1 MDSSLTRFLTY
12 VEPFRLRRVS
22 ISTTPHQHP
31 VRENGGFPQVENK
44 LTLDPTS
51 VLRVASWVTYFTSS
65 FTSKLNT
72 GNQLVDPKKHIVWL
86 FDNTAYQPDHG
97 PVYGPPGW
105 KTHVVACAFE
115 KHGRRDIGRWVAIIA
130 DLVGL
135 DGNPGLDDKKA
146 VRNRIAMRI
155 QPFLNAVVPNRFINL
170 EVPVSKDEVHEFK
183 LNSTKKDGIAEDDIL
198 IIPALG
204 IHDGSVVE
212 SHAKNWGPKPPTMK
226 TVFADQDG
234 WAVISD
240 VDDTIKYTQTPD
252 AIGILKT
259 TFVDDPKPIDG
270 MPETY
275 KRIQERLNPTWF
287 YLSASP
293 YNLYSFLRGFLGSLY
308 PQGTLLLREN
318 SWMDLAG
325 LLRSFTQGTQEYKIS
340 QLAKVF
346 GWFPRRKILC
356 IGDSTQSDPEAY
368 AEAYKTHDGWIK
380 AIYIRKVTDVANME
394 GKNDPERFEKAF
406 EGVPRSVWKVFETA
420 DELGQLVDDLQ
431 GQQS

>member
-1 MDSSLTRFLTY
+1 M
-12 VEPFRLRRVS
+12 
-22 ISTTPHQHP
+22 IKSTLPESAETPAERQD
-31 VRENGGFPQVENK
+31 RENGGFPQVENK
-44 LTLDPTS
+44 LALDPTS
-51 VLRVASWVTYFTSS
+51 VLRVASWVAYFTSS
-65 FTSKLNT
+65 VSSKLT
-72 GNQLVDPKKHIVWL
+72 PGSQLVDPKKHIVWL

-105 KTHVVACAFE
+105 KAHVVGCVFE

-135 DGNPGLDDKKA
+135 DGDAGLNDKKA
-146 VRNRIAMRI
+146 VRNRIATRI
-155 QPFLNAVVPNRFINL
+155 QPFLNAVVPNRFIEL

-183 LNSTKKDGIAEDDIL
+183 LNSSKKDGIAEDDIL
-198 IIPALG
+198 IIPAMG

-212 SHAKNWGPKPPTMK
+212 SHAKHWGPKPPTMK
-226 TVFADQDG
+226 TVFAAQDG

-270 MPETY
+270 MPESY
-275 KRIQERLNPTWF
+275 KRIHERLNPTWF

-293 YNLYSFLRGFLGSLY
+293 YNLYSFLHGFLGSLY

-325 LLRSFTQGTQEYKIS
+325 LLKSFTQGTQEYKVN

-368 AEAYKTHDGWIK
+368 AEAYKKHKDWIK

-420 DELGQLVDDLQ
+420 DELDQLVEDLQ
-431 GQQS
+431 R

>member
-1 MDSSLTRFLTY
+1 MIKTTLPESAETP
-12 VEPFRLRRVS
+12 VER
-22 ISTTPHQHP
+22 QD
-31 VRENGGFPQVENK
+31 RENGGFPEVENK
-44 LTLDPTS
+44 LALDPTS
-51 VLRVASWVTYFTSS
+51 VLRVASWVAYFTSS
-65 FTSKLNT
+65 VSSKLTT

-105 KTHVVACAFE
+105 KTHVVGCVFE

-135 DGNPGLDDKKA
+135 DGNAGLNDKKA
-146 VRNRIAMRI
+146 VRNRIATRV
-155 QPFLNAVVPNRFINL
+155 QPFLNAVVPNRFIDL
-170 EVPVSKDEVHEFK
+170 EVPVSKEEVHEFK
-183 LNSTKKDGIAEDDIL
+183 LNSSKKDGIAEDDIL

-212 SHAKNWGPKPPTMK
+212 SHAKHWGPKPPTMK
-226 TVFADQDG
+226 TVFAAQDG

-240 VDDTIKYTQTPD
+240 VDDTIKYTQTPE

-270 MPETY
+270 MPESY
-275 KRIQERLNPTWF
+275 KHIQERLNPTWF

-293 YNLYSFLRGFLGSLY
+293 YNLYSFLHGFLRSLY

-325 LLRSFTQGTQEYKIS
+325 LLKSFTQGTQEYKVN

-368 AEAYKTHDGWIK
+368 AEAYKKHNNWIK

-420 DELGQLVDDLQ
+420 DELDQLVEDLQ
-431 GQQS
+431 H

>member
-1 MDSSLTRFLTY
+1 MTMPPQP
-12 VEPFRLRRVS
+12 EPGE
-22 ISTTPHQHP
+22 TPGERQD
-31 VRENGGFPQVENK
+31 RENGGFPQVENK

-51 VLRVASWVTYFTSS
+51 VLRIASWITYFSS
-65 FTSKLNT
+65 SLTSKLT
-72 GNQLVDPKKHIVWL
+72 PGSQLADPKKHIVWL

-105 KTHVVACAFE
+105 KAHVVGCMFE
-115 KHGRRDIGRWVAIIA
+115 RHGRRDIGRWVAIIA
-130 DLVGL
+130 DLVGI
-135 DGNPGLDDKKA
+135 DGNPGLDDKGA
-146 VRNRIAMRI
+146 VRKRIAMRI
-155 QPFLNAVVPNRFINL
+155 QPFLNAVVQNRFIKL
-170 EVPVSKDEVHEFK
+170 EVPVSNEEVHRFR
-183 LNSTKKDGIAEDDIL
+183 LRSSNKDGISEDDIL
-198 IIPALG
+198 IIPANG

-212 SHAKNWGPKPPTMK
+212 SHAINWGPKPLTMS
-226 TVFADQDG
+226 TTFAAQEG

-252 AIGILKT
+252 AIGILRT

-270 MPETY
+270 MPGVY
-275 KRIQERLNPTWF
+275 SRIHKRLNPTWF

-293 YNLYSFLRGFLGSLY
+293 YNLYSFLHGFLRSTY

-325 LLRSFTQGTQEYKIS
+325 LLKSFTQGTQEYKVN

-346 GWFPRRKILC
+346 GWFPKRKVLC

-368 AEAYKTHDGWIK
+368 AEAYKKHDGWIK
-380 AIYIRKVTDVANME
+380 AIYIRKVTDVANMA

-406 EGVPRSVWKVFETA
+406 EGVPQSVWKVFETA
-420 DELGQLVDDLQ
+420 DELEGLVNELQ
-431 GQQS
+431 GQQF